1 MVKSFF
7 LCIFAAKLVN
17 AINKIMKKRFSLVI
31 LTIVLCLPL
40 FAQGYGYNPY
50 ATQQP
55 TDWSGTGWALN
66 NGYVVTNHHVA
77 ENART
82 IKLKFYNGEDWNEY
96 SAEAVLMDEE
106 NDLAILRITDQ
117 NFTGF
122 GQLPYALKTSLADV
136 GESVFVLGYPMT
148 TTMGDEIK
156 LTTGIIS
163 SHSGFQGS
171 TVQYQISAPVQPGN
185 SGGPLFDDNGNV
197 VGVVNAKHTGA
208 ENVSY
213 AIKASYLQTLIN
225 QLPNSAQVA
234 PTTNTISS
242 QNLPG
247 KVKSVKNYVC
257 FILCSSRGETPKSSN
272 PRYGAPTIPQGNK
285 VVEMPYIDFCNS
297 ANARIKKI
305 TITDKET
312 IVEFAC
318 NNLTQG
324 GYFQSI
330 NINKETHIVVGNN
343 SYKLVR
349 AEGIAIAP
357 NNTTYSK
364 PGETKHFKLIFPA
377 IPKAT
382 TSFNLIEQGE
392 NAWKFYGISLKE
404 Y

>member
-1 MVKSFF
+1 MMKRFF
-7 LCIFAAKLVN
+7 LF
-17 AINKIMKKRFSLVI
+17 F
-31 LTIVLCLPL
+31 TIVSLALSAI
-40 FAQGYGYNPY
+40 AQRPGYNPY

-77 ENART
+77 DNART
-82 IKLKFYNGEDWNEY
+82 IKLKFSNGEGWNEY
-96 SAEAVLMDEE
+96 AAEIVLLDEE

-117 NFTGF
+117 NFKGF

-185 SGGPLFDDNGNV
+185 SGGPLFDDHGNV

-213 AIKASYLQTLIN
+213 AIKASYLQALIN
-225 QLPNSAQVA
+225 QLPSAAQVA

-257 FILCSSRGETPKSSN
+257 FIQCSSRGETPKSSN
-272 PRYGAPTIPQGNK
+272 PKYGAPTVPQGNK
-285 VVEMPYIDFCNS
+285 VVEMPYVDFCHDE
-297 ANARIKKI
+297 NARIKKV

-312 IVEFAC
+312 IIEFSC
-318 NNLTQG
+318 KNLTQG
-324 GYFQSI
+324 GYFQWI
-330 NINKETHIVVGNN
+330 NIDKETHIVVAGEK
-343 SYKLVR
+343 YKLTR

-357 NNTTYSK
+357 NKTNYSK
-364 PGETKHFKLIFPA
+364 AGETKHFKLIFPA
-377 IPKAT
+377 IPKST
-382 TSFNLIEQGE
+382 TSFDMVEPGDSD
-392 NAWKFYGISLKE
+392 WKFYGISLKE

>member
-1 MVKSFF
+1 MMKRFF
-7 LCIFAAKLVN
+7 LFFTIV
-17 AINKIMKKRFSLVI
+17 SLV
-31 LTIVLCLPL
+31 LSAT
-40 FAQGYGYNPY
+40 AQRPGYNPY

-77 ENART
+77 DNART
-82 IKLKFYNGEDWNEY
+82 IKLKFSNGEGWNEY
-96 SAEAVLMDEE
+96 AAEIVLLDEE

-117 NFTGF
+117 NFKGF

-171 TVQYQISAPVQPGN
+171 TVQYQISASVQPGN
-185 SGGPLFDDNGNV
+185 SGGPLFDDHGNV

-213 AIKASYLQTLIN
+213 AIKASYLQALIN
-225 QLPNSAQVA
+225 QLPSAAQVA

-257 FILCSSRGETPKSSN
+257 FIQCSSRGETPKSSN
-272 PRYGAPTIPQGNK
+272 PKYGAPTVPQGNK
-285 VVEMPYIDFCNS
+285 VVEMPYVDFCHDE
-297 ANARIKKI
+297 NARIKKV

-312 IVEFAC
+312 IIEFSC

-324 GYFQSI
+324 GYFQWI
-330 NINKETHIVVGNN
+330 NIDKETHIVVAGEK
-343 SYKLVR
+343 YKLTR

-357 NNTTYSK
+357 NKTNYSK
-364 PGETKHFKLIFPA
+364 AGETKHFKLIFPA
-377 IPKAT
+377 IPKST
-382 TSFNLIEQGE
+382 TSFDMVEPGE
-392 NAWKFYGISLKE
+392 SDWKFYGISLKE

>member
-1 MVKSFF
+1 MKRILLSFT
-7 LCIFAAKLVN
+7 LICLSLAA
-17 AINKIMKKRFSLVI
+17 MCQR
-31 LTIVLCLPL
+31 P
-40 FAQGYGYNPY
+40 GYNPY

-55 TDWSGTGWALN
+55 TEWSGTGWALN

-77 ENART
+77 DNART
-82 IKLKFYNGEDWNEY
+82 ILLKFSCADGWKEY
-96 SAEAVLMDEE
+96 AAETVLLDEE
-106 NDLAILRITDQ
+106 NDLAILRITDS
-117 NFTGF
+117 NFAGF

-171 TVQYQISAPVQPGN
+171 MVQYQISAPVQPGN

-225 QLPNSAQVA
+225 QLPNPTQVV
-234 PTTNTISS
+234 PTTNKISS

-247 KVKSVKNYVC
+247 KVKSVKNFVC
-257 FILCSSRGETPKSSN
+257 FIQCSSCGETPKSSN
-272 PRYGAPTIPQGNK
+272 PKYGAPTVPQGNK
-285 VVEMPYIDFCNS
+285 VVEMPYVDFCHD
-297 ANARIKKI
+297 ANARIKKV

-312 IVEFAC
+312 ILEFSC

-324 GYFQSI
+324 GYFQWI
-330 NINKETHIVVGNN
+330 NIDKATYIVVNGKE
-343 SYKLVR
+343 YQLTR

-357 NNTTYSK
+357 NKTNYSK
-364 PGETKHFKLIFPA
+364 PGETKNFKLIFPA
-377 IPKAT
+377 IPKSS
-382 TSFNLIEQGE
+382 TSFDLIEPGE
-392 NAWKFYGISLKE
+392 SDWKFYGISLKE